1 MTGTD
6 EVTVGGVTVRLSRPG
21 KPLFPDDGVTKG
33 DLVEY
38 YRSMAP
44 RILPYLRD
52 RPLVM
57 IRYPDGIGGP
67 AIVQKNVSRNFP
79 AWITRAQVKK
89 QGGANW
95 QVVCDK
101 PATLVYLANQACVE
115 LHMFLSRLAALED
128 PDQLIFDLDPPD
140 GGHFGLASRTALS
153 LRGLLEDEL
162 GLAAYVKTTG
172 GKGLHVHVPLRP
184 DDDFDAVR
192 EFARQVADLLASRDP
207 ERLTTTQRRDE
218 RGGRLYLDIMRNGYA
233 QMAVAP
239 YSVRG
244 RPGAPVATPLHWT
257 ELEDGSLSP
266 GRFTIRTVGA
276 RLDEVSDPWA
286 GMGRRRR
293 GLATAR
299 RRLRALS
306 GGSAGPT
313 GPTGPTGPA
322 GSAGPAGPAD

>member
-1 MTGTD
+1 MTAPG

-21 KPLFPDDGVTKG
+21 KLLFPGDGISKG

-44 RILPYLRD
+44 RILPYVRD

-57 IRYPDGIGGP
+57 IRYPDGIGGQ

-79 AWITRAQVKK
+79 DWITRAAVRK
-89 QGGANW
+89 QGGTNS

-115 LHMFLSRLAALED
+115 LHPFLSRLSALD
-128 PDQLIFDLDPPD
+128 QPDQLVFDLDPPD
-140 GGHFGLASRTALS
+140 AGHFGQACRTALN
-153 LRGLLEDEL
+153 LRSLLEDEL

-184 DDDFDAVR
+184 GEGFDPVR
-192 EFARQVADLLASRDP
+192 EFARQVADLLASRAP
-207 ERLTTTQRRDE
+207 QELTTAQRRDD
-218 RGGRLYLDIMRNGYA
+218 RGGRLYLDIMRNAYA

-244 RPGAPVATPLHWT
+244 RPGAPVATPLHWD
-257 ELEDGSLSP
+257 ELGSVHP
-266 GRFTIRTVGA
+266 GQFTVRTIGA
-276 RLDEVSDPWA
+276 RLDKVSDDPWA
-286 GMGRRRR
+286 DMARRRR
-293 GLATAR
+293 GLSAPR
-299 RRLRALS
+299 RRLRNL
-306 GGSAGPT
+306 SAG
-313 GPTGPTGPA
+313 
-322 GSAGPAGPAD
+322 